1 MLMLKMVLVPML
13 IAYDDADKL
22 IRLMLM
28 MMLIQ
33 MIMPIWLML
42 ICLNR

>member
-22 IRLMLM
+22 IWLMLM
-28 MMLIQ
+28 MMLI
-33 MIMPIWLML
+33 WLML
-42 ICLNR
+42 ICLDY